1 MVIERRKHWRVKC
14 SLPVKYSIANLNW
27 GGDYS
32 VRESTIRN
40 MSMSGVGLLVNH
52 HVATFDLFKLEISLP
67 ESPPIRLMGEVKW
80 AVRLKNKTYNLG
92 IQFLRM
98 EDEDKERIK
107 DYILARSI
115 PEKT

>member
-1 MVIERRKHWRVKC
+1 MGIERRKCWRVKC
-14 SLPVKYSIANLNW
+14 NLPVKYSVVNLNW

-32 VRESTIRN
+32 VRESTILN
-40 MSMSGVGLLVNH
+40 ISMGGTRFVINH

-67 ESPPIRLMGEVKW
+67 ESPQIKVLGEVKW

-92 IQFLRM
+92 IQFLRIA
-98 EDEDKERIK
+98 DEDRERIK
-107 DYILARSI
+107 DYILAKST